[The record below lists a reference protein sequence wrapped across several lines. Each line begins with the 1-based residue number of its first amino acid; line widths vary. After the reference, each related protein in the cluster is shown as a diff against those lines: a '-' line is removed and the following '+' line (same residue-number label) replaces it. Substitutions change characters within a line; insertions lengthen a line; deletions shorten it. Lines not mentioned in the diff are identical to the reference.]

1 MGSGPPDARLLA
13 LASPFG
19 AARARTPA
27 LQRTLQDSPVKI
39 GVVREIKV
47 HENRVA
53 LTPAG
58 AERLIAA
65 GNEVWVETQAG
76 LGSLI
81 PDESYVKAG
90 ARIAPSAADVWKSCD
105 LILKVKEPLKQE
117 WPHIRKGQTLFTY
130 FHLAADLELTKAML
144 ASGAHCFA
152 YETLEVGR
160 TLPLL
165 TPMSEVA
172 GRMAIQAGAQWLER
186 SRGGSGILLGGVPGV
201 DRAHVLVLGGGIV
214 GTNAARTG

>member
-1 MGSGPPDARLLA
+1 VLHR
-13 LASPFG
+13 
-19 AARARTPA
+19 RAPNPQA
-27 LQRTLQDSPVKI
+27 EQDSQVKI

-76 LGSLI
+76 VGSQI
-81 PDESYVKAG
+81 PDENYVRAG
-90 ARIAPSAADVWKSCD
+90 AKIAPTAADVWKSCD

-130 FHLAADLELTKAML
+130 FHLAADLELTKAMM

-160 TLPLL
+160 CRCSL
-165 TPMSEVA
+165 
-172 GRMAIQAGAQWLER
+172 R
-186 SRGGSGILLGGVPGV
+186 
-201 DRAHVLVLGGGIV
+201 
-214 GTNAARTG
+214 